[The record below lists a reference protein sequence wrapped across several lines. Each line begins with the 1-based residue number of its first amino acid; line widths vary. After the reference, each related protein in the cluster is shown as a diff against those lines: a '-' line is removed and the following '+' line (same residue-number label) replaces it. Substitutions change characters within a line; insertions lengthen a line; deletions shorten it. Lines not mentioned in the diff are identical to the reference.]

1 MYTRC
6 PECRTWFSVTE
17 AHLAAA
23 RARVRCGQ
31 CRATFDAS
39 TRLWSEPDE
48 QSAPVPW
55 NAAGGESTAKEAAG
69 GAPAAAAPAAADP
82 VFGPGTTEPSEPYLA
97 DDSFE
102 THGDPFDTLEYDYPR
117 PQDPLEDGPIISTVS
132 LEEVDLEAEL
142 EADAPGPL
150 VGDVHRVTAEGS
162 RIRPGADRI
171 HEGRVSARRRKSREQ
186 EILSRIE
193 GMDVRRGRRLAANSC
208 VVLLFLLVLQYVWFM
223 AGDLSAAFP
232 VLGPALD
239 DFCAVAGC
247 ETNQR
252 SREEGIRV
260 VSRTVRP
267 HPEYTSAF
275 SVKATIENR
284 ATEARPYPVVVFVL
298 YGQDGQTLASRAFK
312 PAEYLENGAEP
323 DNGMESGSRTDIA
336 FDLVAPSEVAV
347 SFDLRL
353 I

>member
-17 AHLAAA
+17 EHLAAA

-31 CRATFDAS
+31 CLATFDAS
-39 TRLWSEPDE
+39 SFLWSEPDE
-48 QSAPVPW
+48 GSRPVPW
-55 NAAGGESTAKEAAG
+55 TGVRDEPVTNGPGDIEAIS
-69 GAPAAAAPAAADP
+69 AADP
-82 VFGPGTTEPSEPYLA
+82 SESYLA

-102 THGDPFDTLEYDYPR
+102 SPDDPFESLEYDYPR
-117 PQDPLEDGPIISTVS
+117 PEDPLEDDPVLSGVS
-132 LEEVDLEAEL
+132 LEEVDIDVGFETEP
-142 EADAPGPL
+142 PGPM
-150 VGDVHRVTAEGS
+150 VGDVRRVSAGGS
-162 RIRPGADRI
+162 RVRPGADRI
-171 HEGRVSARRRKSREQ
+171 HEGRVSTRRRKSREQ

-208 VVLLFLLVLQYVWFM
+208 IVLLLLLVLQYAWFM
-223 AGDLSAAFP
+223 AGDLATTFP
-232 VLGPALD
+232 VLRPALD
-239 DFCAVAGC
+239 EFCSVARC
-247 ETNQR
+247 ETSARRQ
-252 SREEGIRV
+252 EEGIRV

-275 SVKATIENR
+275 SVRATLENR
-284 ATEARPYPVVVFVL
+284 ATEPRPFPVVVFVL

-312 PAEYLENGAEP
+312 PVEYLENGAEP
-323 DNGMESGSRTDIA
+323 GSGLGSGSRANIS

>member
-6 PECRTWFSVTE
+6 PECRTWFSVSE
-17 AHLAAA
+17 AQLSAA

-31 CRATFDAS
+31 CLATFDAS
-39 TRLWSEPDE
+39 SRLWTEPDE
-48 QSAPVPW
+48 QSAPIPW
-55 NAAGGESTAKEAAG
+55 KAAGDE
-69 GAPAAAAPAAADP
+69 PAARETAGADP
-82 VFGPGTTEPSEPYLA
+82 NGRPEPTEPYLP
-97 DDSFE
+97 DDPFE
-102 THGDPFDTLEYDYPR
+102 ASGDPFESLEYDYPQ
-117 PQDPLEDGPIISTVS
+117 PEVPSEPLISPGS
-132 LEEVDLEAEL
+132 FEEVDLEAEI
-142 EADAPGPL
+142 ETDSPGPL
-150 VGDVHRVTAEGS
+150 VGDVRRVSSEGS

-208 VVLLFLLVLQYVWFM
+208 IVLLLLLVLQYAWFM
-223 AGDLSAAFP
+223 AGDLAAAFP
-232 VLGPALD
+232 VLGPALG

-247 ETNQR
+247 ETKQR
-252 SREEGIRV
+252 NREVGIRV

-275 SVKATIENR
+275 SVKATLENR
-284 ATEARPYPVVVFVL
+284 ATEARPFPVVVFVL
-298 YGQDGQTLASRAFK
+298 YGRDGRTLASRAFK
-312 PAEYLENGAEP
+312 PAEYLESGAAP
-323 DNGMESGSRTDIA
+323 DDGLESGSRANIA

-353 I
+353 IWQDRPAT

>member
-6 PECRTWFSVTE
+6 PECRTWFNLTE

-31 CRATFDAS
+31 CLATFDAS

-48 QSAPVPW
+48 QSAPVSW
-55 NAAGGESTAKEAAG
+55 TAAGGE
-69 GAPAAAAPAAADP
+69 PAAPEPAVADP
-82 VFGPGTTEPSEPYLA
+82 ISDPESSEPYLPE
-97 DDSFE
+97 DSFE
-102 THGDPFDTLEYDYPR
+102 TSDDPFGTLEYDYSR
-117 PQDPLEDGPIISTVS
+117 REDPLKDDPLISPGAF
-132 LEEVDLEAEL
+132 EEVDLEAEL
-142 EADAPGPL
+142 QTDPPGPL
-150 VGDVHRVTAEGS
+150 VGDVRRVSTGGA
-162 RIRPGADRI
+162 RTRPGANRI
-171 HEGRVSARRRKSREQ
+171 HEGRVSTRRGKSREQ

-208 VVLLFLLVLQYVWFM
+208 VLLLLILVLQYAWFM
-223 AGDLSAAFP
+223 AGDLAAAFP
-232 VLGPALD
+232 ALGPALD

-247 ETNQR
+247 ESKR
-252 SREEGIRV
+252 RGREEGIRV

-275 SVKATIENR
+275 SVKATLENR
-284 ATEARPYPVVVFVL
+284 ATEARPFPLVIFVL
-298 YGQDGQTLASRAFK
+298 YGQDGRTLASRAFK
-312 PAEYLENGAEP
+312 PAEYLESGAEP
-323 DNGMESGSRTDIA
+323 ADGLSSGSRANIA

>member
-23 RARVRCGQ
+23 RAHVRCGQ
-31 CRATFDAS
+31 CLATYDAS
-39 TRLWSEPDE
+39 SFLWSEPDVA
-48 QSAPVPW
+48 SAPVPW
-55 NAAGGESTAKEAAG
+55 IAVGDDPVVNAPSGIESIS
-69 GAPAAAAPAAADP
+69 AADS
-82 VFGPGTTEPSEPYLA
+82 SEPYLS
-97 DDSFE
+97 DDSFSSSD
-102 THGDPFDTLEYDYPR
+102 DPFDSLEYDYPR
-117 PQDPLEDGPIISTVS
+117 PDDPLDDDPVLSSVS
-132 LEEVDLEAEL
+132 LEEVDIDADFEAES
-142 EADAPGPL
+142 PSPL
-150 VGDVHRVTAEGS
+150 VGDVRRVSAGGS

-171 HEGRVSARRRKSREQ
+171 HEGRVSTRRRRSREQ

-208 VVLLFLLVLQYVWFM
+208 IVLLLLLVLQYTWFM
-223 AGDLSAAFP
+223 AGDLATTFP
-232 VLGPALD
+232 VLRPALD
-239 DFCAVAGC
+239 GFCEVARC
-247 ETNQR
+247 ETSAR
-252 SREEGIRV
+252 SQQEGIRV

-275 SVKATIENR
+275 SVKATLENR
-284 ATEARPYPVVVFVL
+284 AHEARPFPVVVFVL

-312 PAEYLENGAEP
+312 PAEYLESGAEP
-323 DNGMESGSRTDIA
+323 DSGLKSGSRANIS

>member
-31 CRATFDAS
+31 CLATFDAS
-39 TRLWSEPDE
+39 SFLRSEPDE
-48 QSAPVPW
+48 ESPLVPW
-55 NAAGGESTAKEAAG
+55 PAVGGEPPAG
-69 GAPAAAAPAAADP
+69 GADQVESISPVDPADP
-82 VFGPGTTEPSEPYLA
+82 YFSDESLGSLKYE
-97 DDSFE
+97 F
-102 THGDPFDTLEYDYPR
+102 PR
-117 PQDPLEDGPIISTVS
+117 PEDPLEDDPVLSSVS
-132 LEEVDLEAEL
+132 LGEVDIDMDLETES
-142 EADAPGPL
+142 PGPL
-150 VGDVHRVTAEGS
+150 VGDVRRVSAGGS
-162 RIRPGADRI
+162 RVRPGADRI
-171 HEGRVSARRRKSREQ
+171 HESRVSTRRRRSREQ

-208 VVLLFLLVLQYVWFM
+208 IALLLLLVLQYTWFM
-223 AGDLSAAFP
+223 AGELAATFP
-232 VLGPALD
+232 ALRPALD
-239 DFCAVAGC
+239 EFCNVARC
-247 ETNQR
+247 EMSER
-252 SREEGIRV
+252 SSEEGIRV

-275 SVKATIENR
+275 SVKATLENR
-284 ATEARPYPVVVFVL
+284 ATEVRPFPVVVFVL
-298 YGQDGQTLASRAFK
+298 YGQDGRTLASRAFK
-312 PAEYLENGAEP
+312 PVEYLENGAEP
-323 DNGMESGSRTDIA
+323 DIGLESGSRADIS

>member
-6 PECRTWFSVTE
+6 PECRTWFSVTG

-31 CRATFDAS
+31 CLATFDAS
-39 TRLWSEPDE
+39 NHLWSEPDE

-55 NAAGGESTAKEAAG
+55 KAAGDETAATQPADAVPTSDST
-69 GAPAAAAPAAADP
+69 
-82 VFGPGTTEPSEPYLA
+82 PSKPYLR
-97 DDSFE
+97 DDSFG
-102 THGDPFDTLEYDYPR
+102 TSGDPFDTLAYEYAPHDEALGEG
-117 PQDPLEDGPIISTVS
+117 PLISPDS
-132 LEEVDLEAEL
+132 FEEVDIEVEFATDR
-142 EADAPGPL
+142 AGPM
-150 VGDVHRVTAEGS
+150 VGDVRRVGSGGS

-171 HEGRVSARRRKSREQ
+171 HEGRVSTRRGKSREQ

-208 VVLLFLLVLQYVWFM
+208 IVLLLLLVLQYAWFM
-223 AGDLSAAFP
+223 AGDLAAAFP
-232 VLGPALD
+232 ALSPALD
-239 DFCAVAGC
+239 DFCAVARC
-247 ETNQR
+247 ETKQQG
-252 SREEGIRV
+252 REEGIRV
-260 VSRTVRP
+260 VSRTIRP

-284 ATEARPYPVVVFVL
+284 ATEARPFPVVVFVL
-298 YGQDGQTLASRAFK
+298 YGQDGRTLASRAFK
-312 PAEYLENGAEP
+312 PAEYLESGAEP
-323 DNGMESGSRTDIA
+323 GDGLASGSRANIA